1 MCEDYKSVLIE
12 NGINAD
18 IVFFDFTHRMV
29 YNSYCNRLDQLSEWD
44 PTNLNFLFL
53 GGIPSRVNRIRLLYK
68 FYQSGL
74 LNYCNWS
81 FFKPITDHD
90 AQICRSLIPE
100 YSDIEFEKFLNLC
113 ERSID
118 VFYKD
123 AQEYSR
129 LNGSMLLEKNIYSKP
144 WLKDPAWIDPGVFK
158 NTKFSV
164 ISEGNAYPPSTS
176 YRFLTEK
183 TWRTIVNRH
192 PFILAGNSEQAVY
205 ANDRG
210 IITFNQ
216 YFTDNFYLLENEE
229 DRLDQITVNAKC
241 WLDYMDINSINA
253 DVERNYSMFFSIAES
268 QEEWFRS
275 LVAHYQI
282 RNDDIDQ
289 WFNQQGFGHLIRI
302 PNGN

>member
-1 MCEDYKSVLIE
+1 
-12 NGINAD
+12 
-18 IVFFDFTHRMV
+18 
-29 YNSYCNRLDQLSEWD
+29 
-44 PTNLNFLFL
+44 
-53 GGIPSRVNRIRLLYK
+53 
-68 FYQSGL
+68 
-74 LNYCNWS
+74 
-81 FFKPITDHD
+81 
-90 AQICRSLIPE
+90 
-100 YSDIEFEKFLNLC
+100 
-113 ERSID
+113 